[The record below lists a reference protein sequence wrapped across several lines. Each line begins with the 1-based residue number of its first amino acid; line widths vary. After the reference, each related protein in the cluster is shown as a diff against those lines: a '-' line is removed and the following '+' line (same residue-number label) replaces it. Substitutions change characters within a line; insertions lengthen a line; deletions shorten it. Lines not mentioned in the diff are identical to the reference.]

1 MTGPQ
6 KLRALLAQD
15 RLVLAPFTY
24 DAFTARIAEAAGFQC
39 IYMSGFG
46 TSMSKGFPDA
56 GLLTQTEMVQNA
68 RSIVQAVSAPVI
80 ADADTGYGNPINVWR
95 TVREYEAAGVAAIHV
110 EDQVF
115 PKRCGFFAGKDVIPL
130 EDAVQKVRAAVD
142 ARSDPSFVIIARSD
156 ALAVHGWDETVRRCR
171 AFREAGADLLFV
183 DGIQTADDLHDYAHN
198 LGDLPLL
205 YNGGTLPAADVESL
219 GFRVQIHRGPMF
231 AVYLTVKAAMEE
243 LMERGALD
251 QERSGDNQTVR
262 MEIANLL
269 GFDKITEME
278 HRYAAVPAPQT

>member
-1 MTGPQ
+1 
-6 KLRALLAQD
+6 
-15 RLVLAPFTY
+15 
-24 DAFTARIAEAAGFQC
+24 
-39 IYMSGFG
+39 MSGFG

-130 EDAVQKVRAAVD
+130 EDAIQKVRAAVD
-142 ARSDPSFVIIARSD
+142 ARSDPSFTIIARTD

-171 AFREAGADLLFV
+171 AFRDAGADLLFV

-205 YNGGTLPAADVESL
+205 YNGGALPRRRRREPRL
-219 GFRVQIHRGPMF
+219 QGPDPPRPHVRRLSYRQGCHGG
-231 AVYLTVKAAMEE
+231 AHGA
-243 LMERGALD
+243 RCPRSGALRRQSD
-251 QERSGDNQTVR
+251 RPHGDC
-262 MEIANLL
+262 
-269 GFDKITEME
+269 
-278 HRYAAVPAPQT
+278 